1 MSPLS
6 DEEYARVL
14 AIRAAQGLPPKITD
28 PVARDR
34 IARVLWKARLRAI
47 RDTAQLRDG
56 NQPNQSPR

>member
-6 DEEYARVL
+6 EEEHARIV
-14 AIRAAQGLPPKITD
+14 AIRAAQGLPPKVTD
-28 PVARDR
+28 PVIRAR

-47 RDTAQLRDG
+47 RDAAQLRDG